1 MIMLSSL
8 SKNDAEVSTLVSNDP
23 AGKEVLNSDS
33 IQTFAFMGTDIRVI
47 VKDDGSWFV
56 ASDVCDALNL
66 QNPTKSLS
74 PLDEHPNT
82 GQQTELTEAA
92 E

>member
-1 MIMLSSL
+1 MLSSL

-33 IQTFAFMGTDIRVI
+33 IQTFAFMG
-47 VKDDGSWFV
+47 
-56 ASDVCDALNL
+56 
-66 QNPTKSLS
+66 
-74 PLDEHPNT
+74 
-82 GQQTELTEAA
+82 AA

>member
-1 MIMLSSL
+1 MMTKTKKVASPLPDY
-8 SKNDAEVSTLVSNDP
+8 NQCEET
-23 AGKEVLNSDS
+23 GKEVLNSDS